1 MALFIFTRKI
11 LAGEPIEVFNYGQHA
26 RDFTYIDD
34 IVEGV
39 VRVLDR
45 IAAPDPAGPAM
56 RSRSRRRQRRPTA
69 LYNIGNNEPVEL
81 LHFIDCIERAV
92 GRKADKIMLPL
103 QPGDVPRTYADIE
116 GLAADTGF
124 RPRVSIEDGV
134 ERFVRWY
141 RDHYG
146 LA

>member
-1 MALFIFTRKI
+1 
-11 LAGEPIEVFNYGQHA
+11 
-26 RDFTYIDD
+26 
-34 IVEGV
+34 
-39 VRVLDR
+39 
-45 IAAPDPAGPAM
+45 
-56 RSRSRRRQRRPTA
+56 
-69 LYNIGNNEPVEL
+69 
-81 LHFIDCIERAV
+81 
-92 GRKADKIMLPL
+92 MLPL